1 MQDWYLA
8 RDFLLRPIILPEY
21 LQDTF
26 ANDRFLTRTI
36 EKIEYLE
43 LPTVCTNDLIEIF
56 NSDVSEVNIDMYQ
69 KIIEDILYDNAI
81 EFNDKRNEILDEWS
95 KISYKNNFYMI
106 YLDLN
111 EYNITSYNLN
121 SLELANRF

>member
-36 EKIEYLE
+36 EKIEYLV
-43 LPTVCTNDLIEIF
+43 TG
-56 NSDVSEVNIDMYQ
+56 
-69 KIIEDILYDNAI
+69 
-81 EFNDKRNEILDEWS
+81 
-95 KISYKNNFYMI
+95 I
-106 YLDLN
+106 Y
-111 EYNITSYNLN
+111 Y
-121 SLELANRF
+121 